1 MDTQDWGDD
10 NRADEANNF
19 GMTAAHQ
26 CYTFRARGPALDGRL
41 HGFIMGGKFYP
52 AAYDHE
58 TDCWYSTVALTRME
72 VDVYHRQ
79 KRFVALSGDKF
90 EDFPL
95 YQ

>member
-1 MDTQDWGDD
+1 MDTQDWGD
-10 NRADEANNF
+10 EATELNNF

-26 CYTFRARGPALDGRL
+26 CYVFRVSGPALDGRL

-58 TDCWYSTVALTRME
+58 TDCWHSTVALTRAE
-72 VDVYHRQ
+72 VDVFHRQ

-95 YQ
+95 HQ